1 MSRKVRAERSVVGKY
16 EQHKCEYSWRI
27 CTIVQHSEG
36 PGPLTASIQ
45 IAYFRRFWS
54 KWSQWLLKIHSYF
67 LITESTSKSIFCM
80 ITQGGHVLP
89 NRFPGG
95 QHCLFLAVS
104 WSSQKIWALA
114 GRSYSWKKGLAAA
127 RMTLWDSIC
136 WLSLQGQGHITKV
149 PAGVERF
156 QGACGGAA
164 VDLNFLHFRMTLV
177 LVMFSIG
184 IIMRGQ
190 HSS

>member
-54 KWSQWLLKIHSYF
+54 KWSQWHLKIHSYF
-67 LITESTSKSIFCM
+67 LITESTSKTESKIIFCM
-80 ITQGGHVLP
+80 IAQGSHVLP

-114 GRSYSWKKGLAAA
+114 GRSDSVEERACSCENDFVRLNLLVILA
-127 RMTLWDSIC
+127 RPGSHHQSPSRSGKISGCLWRCSCRFKLSPFQDDSC
-136 WLSLQGQGHITKV
+136 
-149 PAGVERF
+149 
-156 QGACGGAA
+156 ACD
-164 VDLNFLHFRMTLV
+164 V
-177 LVMFSIG
+177 
-184 IIMRGQ
+184 
-190 HSS
+190 

>member
-1 MSRKVRAERSVVGKY
+1 MY
-16 EQHKCEYSWRI
+16 N
-27 CTIVQHSEG
+27 CTTQRG
-36 PGPLTASIQ
+36 ARTTN
-45 IAYFRRFWS
+45 RFDS
-54 KWSQWLLKIHSYF
+54 NFIFQKILIKMESMTFKIHSSF
-67 LITESTSKSIFCM
+67 LTESKIIFCM
-80 ITQGGHVLP
+80 IAQGSHVLP

-95 QHCLFLAVS
+95 QHYLFLAVS

-114 GRSYSWKKGLAAA
+114 GRSDSVEERACSCENDFVRLNLLVILA
-127 RMTLWDSIC
+127 
-136 WLSLQGQGHITKV
+136 GQGHITRV
-149 PAGVERF
+149 PAGVKRF

-164 VDLNFLHFRMTLV
+164 VDLNVLHFTMTLV